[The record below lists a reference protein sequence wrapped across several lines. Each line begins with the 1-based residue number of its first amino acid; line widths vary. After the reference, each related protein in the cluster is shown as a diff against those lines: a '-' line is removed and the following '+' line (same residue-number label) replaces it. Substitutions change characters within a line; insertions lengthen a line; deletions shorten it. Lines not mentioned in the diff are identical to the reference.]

1 MITINERKSTMNI
14 TFEPMSQPAKLVVE
28 QAIMANGKQI
38 GVIKTVS
45 GSEAYT
51 YHAVFNSQEIWSIYQ
66 GFGKTIDEAMRDAIV
81 IGKARRQKEL
91 AELDKLENVIWGDHE
106 LHE

>member
-1 MITINERKSTMNI
+1 M
-14 TFEPMSQPAKLVVE
+14 PQPARPVIE
-28 QAIMANGKQI
+28 QAIMVNGKRV

-45 GSEAYT
+45 DSAAYT

-66 GFGKTIDEAMRDAIV
+66 GFGRTVDEAMHDAIV
-81 IGKARRQKEL
+81 VGKARRQKEL
-91 AELDKLENVIWGDHE
+91 AELDELENVIWGDHE